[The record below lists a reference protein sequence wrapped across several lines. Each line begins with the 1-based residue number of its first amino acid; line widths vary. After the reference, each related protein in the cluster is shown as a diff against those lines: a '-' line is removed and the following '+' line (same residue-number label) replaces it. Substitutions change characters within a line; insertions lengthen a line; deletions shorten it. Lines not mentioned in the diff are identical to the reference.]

1 MNIQTARARALD
13 HTLAALADPTR
24 RAILERL
31 SRGDA
36 RVTDVAGPFAI
47 SLNSVSK
54 HIRLL
59 ERAGLVHRLVVGREH
74 HLSLDTGPLD
84 DAAAWIERQRTLWQS
99 RLRMLDAILQEEDR
113 ARPTLTAKN
122 TKTKQIKE
130 INQIKQIGQSRQSRE
145 SKKTRK

>member
-1 MNIQTARARALD
+1 MNITSTTTGRSLD

-36 RVTDVAGPFAI
+36 RVTDVAGPFSI

-59 ERAGLVHRLVVGREH
+59 ERAGLVHRHVVGREH
-74 HLSLDTGPLD
+74 HLSLDTRPLD

-99 RLRMLDAILQEEDR
+99 RLRMLDTILREEDR
-113 ARPTLTAKN
+113 ARARVRKPTTK
-122 TKTKQIKE
+122 KTKGRDK
-130 INQIKQIGQSRQSRE
+130 R
-145 SKKTRK
+145 

>member
-1 MNIQTARARALD
+1 MTPMRTPLTGGRDLD
-13 HTLAALADPTR
+13 HTLVALSDPTR

-36 RVTDVAGPFAI
+36 RVTDVAGPFSI

-59 ERAGLVHRLVVGREH
+59 ERAGLVHRHVIGREH
-74 HLSLDTGPLD
+74 HLSLDTRPLD
-84 DAAAWIERQRTLWQS
+84 DAAAWIERQRTMWQS

-113 ARPTLTAKN
+113 PRPARN
-122 TKTKQIKE
+122 TKKTTKARRRDQ
-130 INQIKQIGQSRQSRE
+130 R
-145 SKKTRK
+145 

>member
-1 MNIQTARARALD
+1 MNITPEHSLD
-13 HTLAALADPTR
+13 HTLAALSDPTR

-59 ERAGLVHRLVVGREH
+59 ERAGLVRRHVVGREH
-74 HLSLDTGPLD
+74 HLSLDTRPLD
-84 DAAAWIERQRTLWQS
+84 DAAVWIERQRALWQS
-99 RLRMLDAILQEEDR
+99 RLRMLDSILQEEDR
-113 ARPTLTAKN
+113 VRGPRRP
-122 TKTKQIKE
+122 
-130 INQIKQIGQSRQSRE
+130 R
-145 SKKTRK
+145 KTRKRGH

>member
-1 MNIQTARARALD
+1 MNITSTTTGRSLD

-36 RVTDVAGPFAI
+36 RVTDVAGPFSI

-59 ERAGLVHRLVVGREH
+59 ERAGLVHRHVVGREH
-74 HLSLDTGPLD
+74 HLSLDTRPLD

-99 RLRMLDAILQEEDR
+99 RLRMLDTILREEDR
-113 ARPTLTAKN
+113 ARARVRKLTTK
-122 TKTKQIKE
+122 KTKGRDK
-130 INQIKQIGQSRQSRE
+130 R
-145 SKKTRK
+145 

>member
-1 MNIQTARARALD
+1 MNITSTTTGRSLD

-59 ERAGLVHRLVVGREH
+59 ERAGLVHRHVVGREH
-74 HLSLDTGPLD
+74 HLSLDTRPLD

-99 RLRMLDAILQEEDR
+99 RLRMLDAILREEDR
-113 ARPTLTAKN
+113 PRRKLTTK
-122 TKTKQIKE
+122 KTKGRDK
-130 INQIKQIGQSRQSRE
+130 R
-145 SKKTRK
+145 

>member
-1 MNIQTARARALD
+1 MNITSATTGRSLD

-36 RVTDVAGPFAI
+36 RVTDVAGPFSI

-59 ERAGLVHRLVVGREH
+59 ERAGLVHRHVIGREH
-74 HLSLDTGPLD
+74 HLSLDTRPLD

-99 RLRMLDAILQEEDR
+99 RLRMLDTILREEDR
-113 ARPTLTAKN
+113 PRARARKLTTK
-122 TKTKQIKE
+122 KTKGRDK
-130 INQIKQIGQSRQSRE
+130 R
-145 SKKTRK
+145 

>member
-1 MNIQTARARALD
+1 MTMTVVERSLD
-13 HTLAALADPTR
+13 GTLAALSDPTR

-36 RVTDVAGPFAI
+36 RVTDVAGPFSI

-59 ERAGLVHRLVVGREH
+59 ERAGLVHRHVVGREH
-74 HLSLDTGPLD
+74 HLSLDTRPLD
-84 DAAAWIERQRTLWQS
+84 EASAWIERQRTLWQS

-113 ARPTLTAKN
+113 PRRKR
-122 TKTKQIKE
+122 KTK
-130 INQIKQIGQSRQSRE
+130 GRDSR
-145 SKKTRK
+145 